1 MVEDN
6 SLQEKKEIVVG
17 KMNVENNK
25 KSGGKTFLL
34 VLVILLFLA
43 NLVLG
48 WLYYQETKKSHL
60 VVVKLKDTNAEKE
73 YIQNQLDD
81 MMEGYDALKIDN
93 DTLNQKINEQKEKI
107 LQLKNELAHNK
118 KVSYYQ
124 IMQYQKELETMRKIM
139 KSYIV
144 QIDSLNTL
152 NQNLIVENEQV
163 KTYYNTEK
171 NKNQELSQKNNELT
185 QKVDLAKEIRVF
197 NMNILGLNKKGKPN
211 TKAKKINKIQV
222 CFVLGENKVVS
233 PGIKTI
239 YLRIARPD
247 GSIISSSEYDLF
259 DFEGNKIVYTDKRDI
274 EYNNKDTDVCVYWVN
289 NNGEELIPGTY
300 YVDIFEGGKNIA
312 TKTFLLK

>member
-1 MVEDN
+1 MVEEN
-6 SLQEKKEIVVG
+6 SSQEKKEVIVG
-17 KMNVENNK
+17 KIDADTPK
-25 KSGGKTFLL
+25 KSNGKTLLL
-34 VLVILLFLA
+34 VLVILLFIG

-48 WLYYQETKKSHL
+48 WLYYQETQKSHM

-93 DTLNQKINEQKEKI
+93 DTLKQKINAQKDKI
-107 LQLKNELAHNK
+107 LQLKNKLAHNK

-124 IMQYQKELETMRKIM
+124 IKQYQKELETLRKIM

-152 NQNLIVENEQV
+152 NQNLIVENKQV
-163 KTYYNTEK
+163 KTYYKAEK
-171 NKNQELSQKNNELT
+171 DKNQELTQQNNDLSE
-185 QKVDLAKEIRVF
+185 KVDVAKEIRVF
-197 NMNILGLNKKGKPN
+197 NMNIVGLNKKGKPN
-211 TKAKKINKIQV
+211 KKAKKIKKIQV
-222 CFVLGENKVVS
+222 CFVLGENKVVT
-233 PGIKTI
+233 PGTKTI

-274 EYNNKDTDVCVYWVN
+274 EYNNKDTNVCVYWVN
-289 NNGEELIPGTY
+289 NSGEELIPGTY
-300 YVDIFEGGKNIA
+300 YADIFEGGKNIA
-312 TKTFLLK
+312 TKTFTLK